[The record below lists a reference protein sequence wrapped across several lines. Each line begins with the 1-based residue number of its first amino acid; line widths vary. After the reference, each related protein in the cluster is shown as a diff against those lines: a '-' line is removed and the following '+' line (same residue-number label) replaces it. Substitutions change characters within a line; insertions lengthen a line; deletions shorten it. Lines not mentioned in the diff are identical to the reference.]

1 MRPERFRYEMN
12 KAFDYWFKTKT
23 VDKFLPLMREMKRVH
38 TKWAKEDGDYR
49 SGNETYGYSDRESIE
64 TNMFYISDRW
74 RCAFRLRWLIDG
86 IESGA
91 IK

>member
-1 MRPERFRYEMN
+1 MRPERFNYEMN
-12 KAFDYWFKTKT
+12 KAFDYWFKTKA

-38 TKWAKEDGDYR
+38 AKWAKKEGDHR

-64 TNMFYISDRW
+64 TDMFYISDRW

-86 IESGA
+86 IESRE